1 MIAIIKRSFRGSIL
15 EGLLCL
21 ARLSAVSACD
31 ASFRGGAVTG
41 KIGNEL
47 DQKGSNDLKNLWRSG
62 PAFINMY
69 ILFNHHE
76 QTLQRKKLVQN
87 RDISHN
93 IKDDRSVKLHNCQVS
108 QFSKKKNIHRD
119 NKSTFR
125 WQASDSTILRWR
137 KRLIAHQN
145 IF

>member
-62 PAFINMY
+62 PAFINMHVY
-69 ILFNHHE
+69 SAIIDSSV
-76 QTLQRKKLVQN
+76 KKLVCS
-87 RDISHN
+87 RDISLY
-93 IKDDRSVKLHNCQVS
+93 IKNDRSVKLHDCRYIS
-108 QFSKKKNIHRD
+108 QFSKEYI
-119 NKSTFR
+119 
-125 WQASDSTILRWR
+125 
-137 KRLIAHQN
+137 
-145 IF
+145 